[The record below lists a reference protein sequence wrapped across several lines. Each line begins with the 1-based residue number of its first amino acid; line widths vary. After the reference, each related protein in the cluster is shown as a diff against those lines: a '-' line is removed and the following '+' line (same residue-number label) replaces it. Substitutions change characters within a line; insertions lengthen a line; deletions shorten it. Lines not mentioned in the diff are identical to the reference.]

1 MGMQIGTSY
10 SNPGGISA
18 SYSNKSKAVNN
29 ILRFSKPKNRYQTK
43 KKRLGYNFK
52 KLSTQIMTSKTSSNA
67 GKAVRDARGTL
78 VTLLLKQKNGNY
90 DEKELKSAI
99 EHVKDMMRIAKK
111 RKRHMEEEERAAR
124 SGSCFAEEEARVSE
138 EEEKKE
144 EEQQSEI
151 NTEELEEL
159 ARELK
164 RLMQESAAE
173 MKKLADEI
181 VSASWD
187 DMDKKD
193 LDNLKRKHRADELRE
208 LIEADMKYLKALFDK
223 LAKEKQQS
231 ASAANFSSSE
241 SSSSD
246 AARGVSLQISGMDMP
261 VETAEAPVPAEGA
274 SVDVSV

>member
-1 MGMQIGTSY
+1 MGMQIGTNY

-18 SYSNKSKAVNN
+18 SYSNRSKAVKT
-29 ILRFSKPKNRYQTK
+29 LVRFSKPTNRYQTK

-52 KLSTQIMTSKTSSNA
+52 KLSTQIMTAKTSGNA
-67 GKAVRDARGTL
+67 GKAARDARGML

-90 DEKELKSAI
+90 DEKELKVAI
-99 EHVKDMMRIAKK
+99 EHVKDMVRIAKK

-124 SGSCFAEEEARVSE
+124 SGSCFVEEEARVSE
-138 EEEKKE
+138 EEERE

-151 NTEELEEL
+151 STEELEQL

-164 RLMQESAAE
+164 QLMQESAEE

-181 VSASWD
+181 VSASWE

-223 LAKEKQQS
+223 LAKEKQQN
-231 ASAANFSSSE
+231 ASSGSSG

-246 AARGVSLQISGMDMP
+246 SSNGVSLQLSGIDMP

>member
-1 MGMQIGTSY
+1 MGMQIGTNY

-29 ILRFSKPKNRYQTK
+29 IIRFSKPKNRYQTK

-52 KLSTQIMTSKTSSNA
+52 KLSTQIMTAKTSGNA
-67 GKAVRDARGTL
+67 GKAARDARGML

-90 DEKELKSAI
+90 DEKELKYAI

-124 SGSCFAEEEARVSE
+124 SGSCFVEEEPKVSE
-138 EEEKKE
+138 KEEKE

-151 NTEELEEL
+151 STEELEEL

-164 RLMQESAAE
+164 QLMQESAEE
-173 MKKLADEI
+173 MKRLANEM
-181 VSASWD
+181 VSASWE
-187 DMDKKD
+187 DMDRDD

-231 ASAANFSSSE
+231 ASSASSGSSE
-241 SSSSD
+241 SSSSGSSN
-246 AARGVSLQISGMDMP
+246 GVSLQLSGIDMP

>member
-1 MGMQIGTSY
+1 MGMQIGTNY

-18 SYSNKSKAVNN
+18 SYSNKSKAVKNL
-29 ILRFSKPKNRYQTK
+29 LRFSKPKNRYQTK
-43 KKRLGYNFK
+43 KKRLNYNFK
-52 KLSTQIMTSKTSSNA
+52 KLSTQIMIAKTSGNA
-67 GKAVRDARGTL
+67 GKAVRDARGMM

-124 SGSCFAEEEARVSE
+124 RGSCFVEEEAKVSE
-138 EEEKKE
+138 EEEKE

-164 RLMQESAAE
+164 RLMQESAEE
-173 MKKLADEI
+173 MKKLANEM
-181 VSASWD
+181 VSASWE
-187 DMDKKD
+187 DMDRDD

-223 LAKEKQQS
+223 LAREKQQN
-231 ASAANFSSSE
+231 ASGASPGSSG

-246 AARGVSLQISGMDMP
+246 AAKGVSLQISGIDMP